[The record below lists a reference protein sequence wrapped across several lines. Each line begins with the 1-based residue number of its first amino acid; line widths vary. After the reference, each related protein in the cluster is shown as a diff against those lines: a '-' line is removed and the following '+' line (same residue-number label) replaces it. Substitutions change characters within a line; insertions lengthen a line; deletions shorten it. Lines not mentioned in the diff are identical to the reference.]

1 MGVWVSGNPQKTF
14 QIDQKMRDKF
24 QHLLMPIS
32 SAPLDVEKSY
42 EQKTARKM
50 DSTWAKIAWVKK
62 YRPLVCSSDSIRL
75 FNLDFE
81 IELSK
86 LDRGPFDHSGR
97 KLTRSDLF
105 WFSFLGM
112 KRDDPTNKINPP

>member
-1 MGVWVSGNPQKTF
+1 MSHIELASVGTQYDSYYMSHIGCICLF
-14 QIDQKMRDKF
+14 Q
-24 QHLLMPIS
+24 P
-32 SAPLDVEKSY
+32 
-42 EQKTARKM
+42 
-50 DSTWAKIAWVKK
+50 
-62 YRPLVCSSDSIRL
+62 
-75 FNLDFE
+75 DFE

>member
-1 MGVWVSGNPQKTF
+1 
-14 QIDQKMRDKF
+14 
-24 QHLLMPIS
+24 MPIS
-32 SAPLDVEKSY
+32 SPPLDVEKSY

-50 DSTWAKIAWVKK
+50 ESTWAKIAWVKT
-62 YRPLVCSSDSIRL
+62 YRPLVTSLVCSLDSIRL

-105 WFSFLGM
+105 WF
-112 KRDDPTNKINPP
+112 